1 MSDSQYFQIND
12 RGGVLVLRL
21 QAVNLDRT
29 GANELGADLVGLVD
43 PHRACR
49 VVINLADVTKI
60 SSPVLAQLMAFD
72 KRIKAGGG
80 KLLMCEA
87 APGVH
92 QIISLAWPGRSTDEP
107 AMEDAA
113 VAELDAWEPAVIA

>member
-1 MSDSQYFQIND
+1 MSDFRYFQIND
-12 RGGVLVLRL
+12 RSGVMVLRL

-29 GANELGADLVGLVD
+29 AANELGADLVALLD
-43 PHRACR
+43 QHRACR

-72 KRIKAGGG
+72 KRIKASGGR
-80 KLLMCEA
+80 LLMCDA

-92 QIISLAWPGRSTDEP
+92 QIISLAWPGRSAEEP
-107 AMEDAA
+107 ATEDAA
-113 VAELDAWEPAVIA
+113 VAELDAWQPANEG